1 MKLMKVITALFIAVY
16 LVGCNKTK
24 GENVVHETRKMAV
37 ARVKRVYIWKDEY
50 VFYIKDQT
58 GEDYKYR
65 KYRSYDNIFDEDFKK
80 NEQLFL
86 ISPGDTLTVKIH
98 KSNGFNIIDRV
109 ISVSSKDIE
118 EAQG

>member
-1 MKLMKVITALFIAVY
+1 MELMKVITALFIAVY

-37 ARVKRVYIWKDEY
+37 ARVKRVDIWKDEY

-58 GEDYKYR
+58 GEDYKYM
-65 KYRSYDNIFDEDFKK
+65 SYDIFDEDFKK

-98 KSNGFNIIDRV
+98 KSNGFNIIDMV

-118 EAQG
+118 EGQG